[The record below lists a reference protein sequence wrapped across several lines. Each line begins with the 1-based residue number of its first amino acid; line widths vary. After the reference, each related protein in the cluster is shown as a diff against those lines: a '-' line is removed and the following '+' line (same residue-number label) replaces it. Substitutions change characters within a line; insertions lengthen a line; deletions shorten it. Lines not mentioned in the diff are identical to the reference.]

1 MKKGRAA
8 NAVKQARL
16 EANLTQEQMSF
27 DELHAPREAI
37 SQQERGV
44 YKAQPYMTK
53 YFTEKHNDPWAA
65 IEAANEYTYWGI
77 TRLDGKAADVNR
89 LTAAI
94 QSKIQMKEAMEAVEE
109 AMEHLTLKPSAL
121 NDKRQIETSIQ
132 ECLDVIT
139 ALTQY
144 VAVLCKEYSI
154 SWLDMWKKHHIKLIA
169 RGFVKN

>member
-1 MKKGRAA
+1 MKNGRAA
-8 NAVKQARL
+8 NAVKHSRTDADM
-16 EANLTQEQMSF
+16 TQEQMSF
-27 DELHAPREAI
+27 DDMYITREAI

-44 YKAQPYMTK
+44 YKVQPDTTK
-53 YFTEKHNDPWAA
+53 YFAEKHNDPWAA
-65 IEAANEYTYWGI
+65 IEAANEYTNWGI

-89 LTAAI
+89 LSAAI
-94 QSKIQMKEAMEAVEE
+94 QSKIQMKEALEAVEE
-109 AMEHLTLKPSAL
+109 SMEQLTLNPSAL
-121 NDKRQIETSIQ
+121 NDKRQIEASIQ

-154 SWLDMWKKHHIKLIA
+154 SWLQMWKKHHIKLIA